1 VALQGCAGCL
11 ILCKDLA
18 AMQVQLEVLPAVFC
32 CMGYGITPAPP
43 TLHAPNE
50 SPQHVEVLIYIQA
63 TGLVCDLLCQGS

>member
-1 VALQGCAGCL
+1 
-11 ILCKDLA
+11 
-18 AMQVQLEVLPAVFC
+18 MQVQLEVLPAVFC